1 MHTGSDRCLFFLTAF
16 LLFVS
21 CQSDKNT
28 VRKILANFEKE
39 QIEFP
44 SDMLMIKQGV
54 PSSYRILDSL
64 PLLILYVSPE
74 ECSQCRIDHLI
85 ETEEMFQISEDSDE
99 FQFLVILS
107 PESDF
112 VEGVKDKL
120 IAMDFNYPVY
130 LDLYGDFSRRNR
142 IPSDLR
148 FHCFLTDLERHPVI
162 VGNPISDEKIKTLMF
177 RYLSENSKKCFMYE

>member
-21 CQSDKNT
+21 CQSNKNT

-39 QIEFP
+39 QIE
-44 SDMLMIKQGV
+44 
-54 PSSYRILDSL
+54 
-64 PLLILYVSPE
+64 
-74 ECSQCRIDHLI
+74 
-85 ETEEMFQISEDSDE
+85 
-99 FQFLVILS
+99 
-107 PESDF
+107 
-112 VEGVKDKL
+112 
-120 IAMDFNYPVY
+120 
-130 LDLYGDFSRRNR
+130 

-177 RYLSENSKKCFMYE
+177 RYLSENSNTNFIYE